1 MGAVGLETRRTGME
15 AFLLILHEHL
25 SIEVFN
31 QFWKGQGAMGAGL
44 SSAGKDPT
52 SLGLIPKQSS
62 NLLVAFGF
70 TLTPRGAEGAW
81 RHPLGLTGGAFEDG
95 IVEILLEDELSVFL
109 IDD

>member
-1 MGAVGLETRRTGME
+1 MET
-15 AFLLILHEHL
+15 FLLVVQEQL
-25 SIEVFN
+25 SIEAFN
-31 QFWKGQGAMGAGL
+31 QFWKGQGAMEAAL
-44 SSAGKDPT
+44 ASAGKDPT
-52 SLGLIPKQSS
+52 PLGLVPKQSS